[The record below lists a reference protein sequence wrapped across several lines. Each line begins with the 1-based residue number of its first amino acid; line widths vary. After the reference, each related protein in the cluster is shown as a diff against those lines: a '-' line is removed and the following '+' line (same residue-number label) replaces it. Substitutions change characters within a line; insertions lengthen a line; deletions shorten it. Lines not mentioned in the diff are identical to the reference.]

1 MKRRVYRL
9 GKRAESQQE
18 TRRRITE
25 ATIELHG
32 TVGPSQTTVADIARK
47 AGVQRLTVYT
57 HFPDLTSLFAAC
69 TTHWVIQHPL
79 PDPATWLDEDD
90 PGRRLTKALTTVYA
104 YYAENRQMF
113 ANWLR
118 DAEIIPELKPF
129 AEAGYYGFVTQ
140 VRDVTLADLEL
151 SETAGAMF
159 LVALHFET
167 WRLLVERQSLSAEDA
182 ADLMAR
188 SVLSAATSSQRIS
201 MD

>member
-1 MKRRVYRL
+1 MTRRAYRL

-25 ATIELHG
+25 AAVELHG

-69 TTHWVIQHPL
+69 TTHWAGLHPL
-79 PDPATWLDEDD
+79 PDPSAWQAEPDIAT
-90 PGRRLTKALTTVYA
+90 RLTKALVSVYA
-104 YYAENRQMF
+104 YYAENSQMF

-129 AEAGYYGFVTQ
+129 ADAGYYGFIRS
-140 VRDVTLADLEL
+140 VRDATLADLGFGEDAA
-151 SETAGAMF
+151 TA
-159 LVALHFET
+159 LLLALHFDT
-167 WRLLVERQSLSAEDA
+167 WRLLCKREGMETRDA
-182 ADLMAR
+182 AALMTRCVIAQ
-188 SVLSAATSSQRIS
+188 ASSPNEV
-201 MD
+201 

>member
-1 MKRRVYRL
+1 MTRRAYRL

-32 TVGPSQTTVADIARK
+32 TVGPSRTTVADIARK

-69 TTHWVIQHPL
+69 TSHWVLQHPL
-79 PDPATWLDEDD
+79 PDPAGWMGE
-90 PGRRLTKALTTVYA
+90 PQPQRRLATALSTLYG
-104 YYAENRQMF
+104 YYAEHRQMF

-129 AEAGYYGFVTQ
+129 AEAGYYGFITQ
-140 VRDVTLADLEL
+140 VRDVTLADLDLGE
-151 SETAGAMF
+151 GAQAAF

-167 WRLLVERQSLSAEDA
+167 WRLLVERQALSAEEA
-182 ADLMAR
+182 AELMAR
-188 SVLSAATSSQRIS
+188 SVLAVSSPAQRIS